1 MLCDCNKCFDKCH
14 IERSYEYVKRHRKL
28 YGQQSLGEN
37 APLDPA
43 TPSND
48 YLAASGSSPPPNS
61 PSVSSRSQE
70 SLLLSS
76 PLGVLDNLGR
86 GRVSQSPR
94 NLSNAAFSPLDS
106 SSISDTQDRP
116 SVPSVSN
123 SLQSNSPGLPK
134 PTFTPKFSP
143 GSIGLC
149 TPRYLLSQRKPGTI
163 FIPDPSPIPPGRN
176 ITLKLPPWRQDYC
189 IDNDGWLWDFN
200 RYSPP
205 PRPNAQFLGGDE
217 ERQYW
222 ANLLED
228 EDLPPAPALDHDLE
242 ADDEDLGNPDDVH
255 YGIEPEPDDP
265 DSEPEP
271 DPNPEPQPQINQDE
285 HDAMDIDIGD
295 EDPPDEPEDDDAAP
309 AFHGPANLRNY
320 FVRTYLEAAYN
331 GATKKNIH
339 NTLRS
344 TRLLLSTQ
352 AEQGLLEPEL
362 AEALVDFPLTMRS
375 LEHRLGL
382 NTERHLIIYMLCS
395 SCGTLYTPD
404 YIEDTQNP
412 NCTHELEDG
421 NICRTLL
428 YTEVRL
434 YGNVRKRKPI
444 KQLPYYPVCKALES
458 MLLRVGMH
466 EAMQLWRG
474 EGDEID
480 NGPPLSKH
488 DWYATTDEHA
498 PLTGVHNG
506 WGWRTQV
513 LGMTR
518 EYNPETGQYGDV
530 APDPPVALARSRFGI
545 SFSISID
552 GFRAFKKGP
561 YTVNGVYILINN
573 LPYYLRNRVENTIP
587 AMIMPGPNKASAYA
601 YDQMLQP
608 LVNNLIE
615 LARGVHMRVYQVQ
628 FGQAQRE
635 LVHGHLH
642 SMILDYV
649 ARIENC
655 GHTALASER
664 EFCLYCRMRHSFI
677 SIPEGFVFEL
687 S

>member
-70 SLLLSS
+70 ALLLSS

-86 GRVSQSPR
+86 GHVSQSPR

-106 SSISDTQDRP
+106 GSISDTQDRP

-134 PTFTPKFSP
+134 PTFTLKFSP

-149 TPRYLLSQRKPGTI
+149 TPCYLLSQRKPGTI

-189 IDNDGWLWDFN
+189 IDNDGWLWDFD

-205 PRPNAQFLGGDE
+205 PRPNAQFLGG
-217 ERQYW
+217 
-222 ANLLED
+222 A
-228 EDLPPAPALDHDLE
+228 
-242 ADDEDLGNPDDVH
+242 G
-255 YGIEPEPDDP
+255 
-265 DSEPEP
+265 
-271 DPNPEPQPQINQDE
+271 
-285 HDAMDIDIGD
+285 
-295 EDPPDEPEDDDAAP
+295 
-309 AFHGPANLRNY
+309 
-320 FVRTYLEAAYN
+320 
-331 GATKKNIH
+331 
-339 NTLRS
+339 
-344 TRLLLSTQ
+344 
-352 AEQGLLEPEL
+352 
-362 AEALVDFPLTMRS
+362 
-375 LEHRLGL
+375 
-382 NTERHLIIYMLCS
+382 
-395 SCGTLYTPD
+395 
-404 YIEDTQNP
+404 
-412 NCTHELEDG
+412 
-421 NICRTLL
+421 
-428 YTEVRL
+428 
-434 YGNVRKRKPI
+434 
-444 KQLPYYPVCKALES
+444 
-458 MLLRVGMH
+458 
-466 EAMQLWRG
+466 
-474 EGDEID
+474 
-480 NGPPLSKH
+480 
-488 DWYATTDEHA
+488 
-498 PLTGVHNG
+498 
-506 WGWRTQV
+506 
-513 LGMTR
+513 
-518 EYNPETGQYGDV
+518 
-530 APDPPVALARSRFGI
+530 SRFGI

-561 YTVNGVYILINN
+561 YTVNGVYIVINN

-587 AMIMPGPNKASAYA
+587 VMIMPGPNKASAYA

-608 LVNNLIE
+608 LVNDLIE

-628 FGQAQRE
+628 FGRAQRE

-649 ARIENC
+649 AQIENC
-655 GHTALASER
+655 GHTALAKGF
-664 EFCLYCRMRHSFI
+664 EFENYELRDPHQYLQAKYNWLENPDQRAHLYKQNGTRWTI
-677 SIPEGFVFEL
+677 LDQVPGFYGNTPCPVDAMHVFATGTTQWLFNQLIVGPGMLGALYNSQPQDEQPLARFNRGL
-687 S
+687 SVSSYHLFAAGSLHPGLKRKVRTMASPGTAAAGSPV

>member
-1 MLCDCNKCFDKCH
+1 MVFLRCHRATPDAAPEPFQLAFNDLNLSHHPEITSRKQLSFLETPTACPKLHSGLPWISRTQPKPETLVML
-14 IERSYEYVKRHRKL
+14 IESTQGL
-28 YGQQSLGEN
+28 SLGEN

-106 SSISDTQDRP
+106 GSISDTQDRP

-149 TPRYLLSQRKPGTI
+149 TPRYLLSQQKPGTI

-189 IDNDGWLWDFN
+189 IDNDGWLWDFD

-242 ADDEDLGNPDDVH
+242 ADDEDLDNPDNVH

-285 HDAMDIDIGD
+285 HDGMDIDIGD
-295 EDPPDEPEDDDAAP
+295 EDPPDKPEDDDAAP

-320 FVRTYLEAAYN
+320 
-331 GATKKNIH
+331 
-339 NTLRS
+339 
-344 TRLLLSTQ
+344 
-352 AEQGLLEPEL
+352 
-362 AEALVDFPLTMRS
+362 
-375 LEHRLGL
+375 
-382 NTERHLIIYMLCS
+382 
-395 SCGTLYTPD
+395 
-404 YIEDTQNP
+404 
-412 NCTHELEDG
+412 
-421 NICRTLL
+421 
-428 YTEVRL
+428 
-434 YGNVRKRKPI
+434 
-444 KQLPYYPVCKALES
+444 
-458 MLLRVGMH
+458 
-466 EAMQLWRG
+466 
-474 EGDEID
+474 
-480 NGPPLSKH
+480 
-488 DWYATTDEHA
+488 
-498 PLTGVHNG
+498 
-506 WGWRTQV
+506 
-513 LGMTR
+513 
-518 EYNPETGQYGDV
+518 
-530 APDPPVALARSRFGI
+530 
-545 SFSISID
+545 
-552 GFRAFKKGP
+552 
-561 YTVNGVYILINN
+561 
-573 LPYYLRNRVENTIP
+573 
-587 AMIMPGPNKASAYA
+587 
-601 YDQMLQP
+601 
-608 LVNNLIE
+608 
-615 LARGVHMRVYQVQ
+615 
-628 FGQAQRE
+628 
-635 LVHGHLH
+635 
-642 SMILDYV
+642 YV
-649 ARIENC
+649 
-655 GHTALASER
+655 
-664 EFCLYCRMRHSFI
+664 
-677 SIPEGFVFEL
+677 
-687 S
+687 